1 MQSNHTIAYD
11 STRKR
16 SNVEEL
22 QNTMLGEKKNNNTK
36 GHILYDFIYR
46 KILNINVNKDLTQIG
61 GPAWKLGGEMV
72 ETAQGVESFTF
83 K

>member
-1 MQSNHTIAYD
+1 M
-11 STRKR
+11 
-16 SNVEEL
+16 EEL

-46 KILNINVNKDLTQIG
+46 KILNININKDLTQTG
-61 GPAWKLGGEMV
+61 GPAWKLGGEMG